1 MYTYLREQPIWQSL
15 RFWNAA
21 FFDALQCE
29 RIHRPVPPSNCQST
43 RKTDQISLKSQ
54 TDLDGV
60 STTASSPVERDDN
73 NIDILK
79 EDQQFHQNISFG
91 QLGYMAMKVY
101 FL

>member
-29 RIHRPVPPSNCQST
+29 RIHRPVPKSSSF
-43 RKTDQISLKSQ
+43 KKSMVDQLSIKSIDVDE
-54 TDLDGV
+54 T
-60 STTASSPVERDDN
+60 SKASSPMDADDN
-73 NIDILK
+73 NMEDVLK

-91 QLGYMAMKVY
+91 QLGYE
-101 FL
+101 FF